1 MSTLNTTTV
10 QTSSRRMKSKTTFL
24 LMLAA
29 FALPV
34 ILAKLALNYNWLNYG
49 VTNKGTLIEQPVTLQ
64 QLNIDSTNFANK
76 WLLLYHPTQHCNAI
90 CQSSMKALYN
100 TYLALGK
107 DKPRVLPVALL
118 SNEQNQ
124 QYHALEQATD
134 WHFSPA
140 TQKSTETFAQ
150 PQLLIVDPLG
160 NIILSHQLPANESQ
174 QTVFGKQV
182 LADMK
187 KLLKY
192 SKVG

>member
-1 MSTLNTTTV
+1 MSTIETTTV
-10 QTSSRRMKSKTTFL
+10 QPSPKKMKSKTTFL

-34 ILAKLALNYNWLNYG
+34 ILAKLALSFNWLNYG
-49 VTNKGTLIEQPVTLQ
+49 VTNKGTLIEQPVTLN

-76 WLLLYHPTQHCNAI
+76 WLLLYHPTQQCNST
-90 CQSSMKALYN
+90 CQNSMKALYN

-118 SNEQNQ
+118 NNQ
-124 QYHALEQATD
+124 LTNKYSDLKQKSD
-134 WHFSPA
+134 WHITTA
-140 TQKSTETFAQ
+140 TPLSESTFPQ

-160 NIILSHQLPANESQ
+160 NIILSHQLPTEENQ
-174 QTVFGKQV
+174 QTLFGKQV